1 MKREIGLLAVLLMSA
16 CLGNSDDGESPPTD
30 GQAPSADED
39 SAETN
44 ENVAVEIAVLT
55 NDDDP
60 DGNLS
65 TVTIE
70 LVEAPSNGTAAVT
83 GNQTILYTPDTDFVG
98 LDLFSYRLM
107 DRDGLF
113 SNPAN
118 VSVRVNS
125 VGGNPTLEDLSGV
138 WVGLF
143 TDLSGQD
150 VTGFARFRTDGSADE
165 LLIHED
171 YYKSNS
177 NAIGLVEIDANFEIT
192 VAWEMPTLFF
202 RYELVGTLGTAF
214 STFSGTWKSWD
225 THEDDVNPAATGTFT
240 TTKSPTIATRE
251 LGDLVGNWSGTMS
264 FPDHGSANFNIQF
277 DADGGFLPGGGSFD
291 GLKGSGMMAFVS
303 GQARIEKSNMT
314 RGLYAFEF
322 QDEAQEYGG
331 DDVVQIQGVL
341 PESTNVWS
349 GIVQHY
355 FWGTGTFQLERP

>member
-1 MKREIGLLAVLLMSA
+1 MKREIGLLVVLLLSA
-16 CLGNSDDGESPPTD
+16 CLGNSDDGESPPTE

-39 SAETN
+39 SVETN

-70 LVEAPSNGTAAVT
+70 LVEAPSSGIAAVI

-98 LDLFSYRLM
+98 LDIFSYRLM
-107 DRDGLF
+107 DEDGLF

-118 VSVRVNS
+118 VSIRVNS
-125 VGGNPTLEDLSGV
+125 VGGDPTLEDLSGV

-177 NAIGLVEIDANFEIT
+177 NATGLAEIDEDFEIT

-202 RYELVGTLGTAF
+202 RYELMGTLGTAF

-240 TTKSPTIATRE
+240 ITKSPTIATRE
-251 LGDLVGNWSGTMS
+251 LGDLAGNWSGTMS
-264 FPDHGSANFNIQF
+264 FPDHGSAELHLQF
-277 DADGGFLPGGGSFD
+277 DEEGNFVPGGSFD
-291 GLKGSGMMAFVS
+291 GLKGSGMMAFVG
-303 GQARIEKSNMT
+303 GQGQITEHN
-314 RGLYAFEF
+314 RGLYAFQL
-322 QDEAQEYGG
+322 QDQAQAHGG